1 MALFSGFSPG
11 IKISEATVQLGGQ
24 GSALGA
30 VAVVSGDEV
39 EGGALRSKLGSISG
53 LSLVGRVGKDGE
65 VRASL

>member
-1 MALFSGFSPG
+1 MALFSGFSSR
-11 IKISEATVQLGGQ
+11 IKISEATVQPGGQ

-39 EGGALRSKLGSISG
+39 ERRALRSELGSISG